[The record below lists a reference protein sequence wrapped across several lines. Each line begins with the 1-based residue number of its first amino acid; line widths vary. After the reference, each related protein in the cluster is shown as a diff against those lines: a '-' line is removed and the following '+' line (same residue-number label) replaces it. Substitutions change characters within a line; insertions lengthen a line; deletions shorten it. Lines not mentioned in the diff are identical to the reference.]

1 MAKNEH
7 PRGVFLSI
15 SQDATLI
22 KAIPIRLETT
32 NTKIM
37 SKTTIDMKRL
47 LTHTQETQSI
57 YTRITT
63 DRKLTQ

>member
-7 PRGVFLSI
+7 PRGVVLSI

-22 KAIPIRLETT
+22 MAISIRLETANAT
-32 NTKIM
+32 IM
-37 SKTTIDMKRL
+37 SRTTIDMKRL

-57 YTRITT
+57 YTRIAT
-63 DRKLTQ
+63 DRELTQ

>member
-7 PRGVFLSI
+7 PRSVVLSI

-22 KAIPIRLETT
+22 MAISIRLETANAT
-32 NTKIM
+32 IM
-37 SKTTIDMKRL
+37 PRTTIDMKRL

-57 YTRITT
+57 YTRIAT
-63 DRKLTQ
+63 DRELTQ

>member
-7 PRGVFLSI
+7 PRGVVLSI

-22 KAIPIRLETT
+22 MAISIRLETT
-32 NTKIM
+32 NATIM
-37 SKTTIDMKRL
+37 SRTTIDMKRL

-57 YTRITT
+57 YTRIAT
-63 DRKLTQ
+63 DRELTQ